1 MSKSV
6 EEVNKLT
13 ESTYKVSFFYVFFLF
28 INIGGWEHNRCV
40 RPDHGQ
46 DRWG

>member
-13 ESTYKVSFFYVFFLF
+13 ESTYKVSFNFLF
-28 INIGGWEHNRCV
+28 ILGWEHQQV
-40 RPDHGQ
+40 RPDHDQ
-46 DRWG
+46 DR